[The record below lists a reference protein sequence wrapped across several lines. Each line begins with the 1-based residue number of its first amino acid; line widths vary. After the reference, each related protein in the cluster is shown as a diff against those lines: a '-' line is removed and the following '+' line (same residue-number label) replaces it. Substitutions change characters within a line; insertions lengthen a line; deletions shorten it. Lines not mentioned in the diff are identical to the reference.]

1 MTKAAGPAVYLL
13 ALLPEPKTRKATR
26 LWSLLQMLQS
36 MSQKMKEGRVVHRDV
51 LKEVY
56 EDINKRFGSNEKV
69 PD

>member
-1 MTKAAGPAVYLL
+1 MWNGQPD
-13 ALLPEPKTRKATR
+13 TR
-26 LWSLLQMLQS
+26 LCRVAMLQN
-36 MSQKMKEGRVVHRDV
+36 MRERRVVHRDV